1 MATKSTTKA
10 QAKAPKPAPKEEPR
24 ATGYDAILAQIRFQE
39 QYFDSSLVL

>member
-24 ATGYDAILAQIRFQE
+24 TTSYDAILAQIRKATGR
-39 QYFDSSLVL
+39 S